1 MTAAP
6 DSAPDVSPETGEGE
20 APDSSASDDNI
31 RDVLII
37 RSAVLSMLLFL
48 AVMYT
53 LYFAASLLIPI
64 TLACLLSIVMSPV
77 VRFLTGR
84 LRLPQTL
91 SALVVMLSMGAVMIA
106 GVYAIADPAV
116 SWIERAPDE
125 LQRLE
130 YKLAWVKKPIE
141 NIEQARKQVGEL
153 TNVGDDDA
161 APPAA
166 PSFSIVDTVLQGTP
180 GLVYGVSVTL
190 ILLFFLLASGDS
202 LLNKAVQIAPTLHDK
217 KRVVDTGRGV
227 QRHVSAYLATVTVIN
242 VGVGACVALAMWLL
256 EMPNPLLWGA
266 LVGVLNYIPYIGV
279 LVSMV
284 IVTFVALLTFDD
296 VFSALLPPL
305 AIFGINVVEG
315 QFLTPILAGRRLA
328 LSPVAV
334 FLSLVVMG
342 WIWGVIGVLI
352 AVPLLATVKLVCD
365 ELVPLQP
372 LGTFLGSD

>member
-1 MTAAP
+1 
-6 DSAPDVSPETGEGE
+6 
-20 APDSSASDDNI
+20 
-31 RDVLII
+31 
-37 RSAVLSMLLFL
+37 
-48 AVMYT
+48 
-53 LYFAASLLIPI
+53 
-64 TLACLLSIVMSPV
+64 V
-77 VRFLTGR
+77 V
-84 LRLPQTL
+84 
-91 SALVVMLSMGAVMIA
+91 
-106 GVYAIADPAV
+106 
-116 SWIERAPDE
+116 E
-125 LQRLE
+125 
-130 YKLAWVKKPIE
+130 
-141 NIEQARKQVGEL
+141 
-153 TNVGDDDA
+153 
-161 APPAA
+161 
-166 PSFSIVDTVLQGTP
+166 
-180 GLVYGVSVTL
+180 
-190 ILLFFLLASGDS
+190 
-202 LLNKAVQIAPTLHDK
+202 
-217 KRVVDTGRGV
+217 TGRGV
-227 QRHVSAYLATVTVIN
+227 QRHVSAYLATVTIIN

-365 ELVPLQP
+365 ELGPLQP